1 LKNSVKISENLSSR
15 ILTVGPDYLNHR
27 GGVGAVIAV
36 YSRYF
41 DKFNFIVT
49 QRNGSAL
56 SKILLFLISFI
67 KLIRLLISDRKVKII
82 HIHGASYGSFYRK
95 FVVFFVGRYLFGKKI
110 IYHIH
115 GGGFKVFYENSN
127 PLSKRLIETMVNR
140 ADVVI
145 TLSESWNEYFKT
157 TFSIKRLII
166 IPNIIDYP
174 VVNENR
180 PSKDILNLLF
190 LGLITDGKGIFDLIN
205 VIAGNK
211 DKYHSK
217 IHLSVGGNGEVNRL
231 NDLIK
236 KHNIEELVEFLGWI
250 TREQKEIALSN
261 TDIYILPSYNEG
273 LPVSILESMSY
284 GKAII
289 STDVGGIPEI
299 VRNRENGLLISPG
312 DLKQIEDALDF
323 FLEYPQ
329 LIKEYGAVSE
339 LMVQKYL
346 PHSVLKELTEI
357 YKSLISNE

>member
-1 LKNSVKISENLSSR
+1 
-15 ILTVGPDYLNHR
+15 
-27 GGVGAVIAV
+27 
-36 YSRYF
+36 
-41 DKFNFIVT
+41 
-49 QRNGSAL
+49 
-56 SKILLFLISFI
+56 
-67 KLIRLLISDRKVKII
+67 
-82 HIHGASYGSFYRK
+82 
-95 FVVFFVGRYLFGKKI
+95 
-110 IYHIH
+110 
-115 GGGFKVFYENSN
+115 
-127 PLSKRLIETMVNR
+127 M
-140 ADVVI
+140 
-145 TLSESWNEYFKT
+145 KT
-157 TFSIKRLII
+157 G
-166 IPNIIDYP
+166 
-174 VVNENR
+174 

-190 LGLITDGKGIFDLIN
+190 LGLITNGKGNFDLIK

-211 DKYHSK
+211 EKYHSK

-329 LIKEYGAVSE
+329 LIEEYGAVSE